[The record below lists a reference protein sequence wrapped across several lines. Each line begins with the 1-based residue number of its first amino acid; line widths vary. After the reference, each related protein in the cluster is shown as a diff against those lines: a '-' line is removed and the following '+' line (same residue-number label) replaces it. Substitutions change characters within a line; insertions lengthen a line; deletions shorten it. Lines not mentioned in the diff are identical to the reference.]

1 MMLCIIVVVNTEESR
16 SYGLFLFIQGH
27 LMPRR
32 KNQARR
38 LLDKIYVLRK
48 EIVYERM
55 KTGSVPKEYM
65 LNRCLNYITRIQ
77 GIVRINP
84 KHKASILR
92 KAFKVY
98 SELANFQSPE
108 RIDYDEDREKPL
120 HYIDNS
126 RITTISSPNIHSGGR
141 GYAKVAWGKN
151 FSVASKQMGSIWG
164 NKQYW
169 NPGSGKRDKRG
180 VLLDL
185 ADSDYW
191 VFKERKND

>member
-1 MMLCIIVVVNTEESR
+1 
-16 SYGLFLFIQGH
+16 
-27 LMPRR
+27 MPRR

-55 KTGSVPKEYM
+55 KTGSVPKEYL

-77 GIVRINP
+77 QMQRLHPKQKERI
-84 KHKASILR
+84 LE

-108 RIDYDEDREKPL
+108 RQDYDEDREKPL
-120 HYIDNS
+120 HYIDHS
-126 RITTISSPNIHSGGR
+126 RSITVPSPNIYSGGR
-141 GYAKVAWGKN
+141 GYAQVSWGKN
-151 FSVASKQMGSIWG
+151 FSVASKQTGSVWG
-164 NKQYW
+164 NQYW
-169 NPGSGKRDKRG
+169 NPRSGKRNARG
-180 VLLDL
+180 ILLDL

-191 VFKERKND
+191 IFKERKKND

>member
-1 MMLCIIVVVNTEESR
+1 
-16 SYGLFLFIQGH
+16 
-27 LMPRR
+27 
-32 KNQARR
+32 
-38 LLDKIYVLRK
+38 
-48 EIVYERM
+48 M

>member
-48 EIVYERM
+48 EIVYQRI
-55 KTGSVPKEYM
+55 KTGSVPKEYL

-77 GIVRINP
+77 KMERLHPKQKERI
-84 KHKASILR
+84 LE

-108 RIDYDEDREKPL
+108 RQDYDEDREKPL
-120 HYIDNS
+120 HYIDHS
-126 RITTISSPNIHSGGR
+126 RAITVPSPNIYSGGR
-141 GYAKVAWGKN
+141 GYAQVSWGKN
-151 FSVASKQMGSIWG
+151 FSVASKQTGSVWG
-164 NKQYW
+164 NQYW
-169 NPGSGKRDKRG
+169 NPRSGKRNARG
-180 VLLDL
+180 ILLDL

>member
-1 MMLCIIVVVNTEESR
+1 MTLCIIVVVNTEESR

-55 KTGSVPKEYM
+55 KTGSVPKEYL

-108 RIDYDEDREKPL
+108 RIDYDADREKPL

-126 RITTISSPNIHSGGR
+126 RAVVIPAPNVHRGGR
-141 GYAKVAWGKN
+141 GYAQVSWGKN
-151 FSVASKQMGSIWG
+151 FSVASKQMGSVWG
-164 NKQYW
+164 NQYW
-169 NPGSGKRDKRG
+169 NPRSGKRNARG
-180 VLLDL
+180 ILLDL